1 VQLLID
7 KDILEEEYLGC
18 HPCVC
23 TSSMKIRTADIVE
36 RFLPETGHE
45 YQTVTLNTSAATR
58 TIRIVVKAGDGSS
71 RVYTLS
77 FEVEK
82 SANALLKMIYLDGD
96 SLADFSPEQLNYI
109 VPLNQDLIP
118 DITVDQSPDQR
129 LTSHN
134 QIVLAQRVSRF
145 NPR

>member
-1 VQLLID
+1 MIKKGILLIGLLTAWNVQAQD
-7 KDILEEEYLGC
+7 VNHYTPGTMEEGVVYYL
-18 HPCVC
+18 PKTQIEIQV
-23 TSSMKIRTADIVE
+23 TATKVTYTPGDA
-36 RFLPETGHE
+36 

-96 SLADFSPEQLNYI
+96 GVRRTLSF
-109 VPLNQDLIP
+109 
-118 DITVDQSPDQR
+118 
-129 LTSHN
+129 
-134 QIVLAQRVSRF
+134 
-145 NPR
+145 